1 MTVAGITINP
11 GAVINAGVVL
21 NGFSIP
27 APVASDFTVN
37 VTGDQTNYSV
47 GLADHVTGS
56 YTSVTIVSVY
66 GDGSAVV
73 SGTDILVTST
83 QGGDINGYTSP
94 PHVTTI
100 LYTVTNASGTS
111 NQATITFKDGCCV
124 VATELAS
131 QGIWSTRKYTALNLW
146 GANRLDK
153 TAIGRALHRGYHVI
167 APKVIVPALRQQGT
181 VKAKYFK
188 WSFDNAT
195 NMLRGKKFNP
205 LSIVNSAV
213 WITALTVIGLFTSS
227 KQSTKSWKSLYK
239 DKK

>member
-21 NGFSIP
+21 NGFSI
-27 APVASDFTVN
+27 AVPVASDFTIA
-37 VTGDQTNYSV
+37 VTGNQTNYSV
-47 GLADHVTGS
+47 GLASYITGS
-56 YTSVTIVSVY
+56 YTSVNIINVTGV
-66 GDGSAVV
+66 GSAVV

-83 QGGDINGYTSP
+83 QNSFPDPANMTYIS
-94 PHVTTI
+94 
-100 LYTVTNASGTS
+100 YTVTNASGTS
-111 NQATITFKDGCCV
+111 NQATITFQDSCCV
-124 VATELAS
+124 VATELTS
-131 QGIWSTRKYTALNLW
+131 QGLWSTRKYTALNLW

-153 TAIGRALHRGYHVI
+153 TSVGRALHRGYHVI

-213 WITALTVIGLFTSS
+213 WIVAMTVTGLFTSS
-227 KQSTKSWKSLYK
+227 KQATKSWKSLYK

>member
-1 MTVAGITINP
+1 MLAPTLTINP
-11 GAVINAGVVL
+11 GAVIIAGVVL
-21 NGFSIP
+21 NGFSGS
-27 APVASDFTVN
+27 APVASDFTIA

-47 GLADHVTGS
+47 GLASYITGS
-56 YTSVTIVSVY
+56 YTSVTIVSVS

-83 QGGDINGYTSP
+83 QNNFPDPT
-94 PHVTTI
+94 HTTTI
-100 LYTVTNASGTS
+100 VYTVTNTSGTS
-111 NQATITFKDGCCV
+111 NQATITFYDSCCV
-124 VATELAS
+124 VATELTS

-153 TAIGRALHRGYHVI
+153 TSIGRALHRGYHVI

-213 WITALTVIGLFTSS
+213 WIVAMTVTGLFTSS
-227 KQSTKSWKSLYK
+227 KQATKSWKSLYK

>member
-27 APVASDFTVN
+27 VPVASDFTVN

-47 GLADHVTGS
+47 GLSSYITGS
-56 YTSVTIVSVY
+56 YTSVSISVL
-66 GDGSAVV
+66 GSGSAVV

-83 QGGDINGYTSP
+83 QGGSLGGGFGNP
-94 PHVTTI
+94 NVTTI
-100 LYTVTNASGTS
+100 LYTVTNVSGTS
-111 NQATITFKDGCCV
+111 NQATITFNDGCCV

-131 QGIWSTRKYTALNLW
+131 QGLWSTRKYNALNLW

-153 TAIGRALHRGYHVI
+153 TSIGRALHRGYHVI

-213 WITALTVIGLFTSS
+213 WITAMTITGLFTSS

>member
-11 GAVINAGVVL
+11 GAVINAGVIL
-21 NGFSIP
+21 NGFSGS
-27 APVASDFTVN
+27 APVASDFTIA
-37 VTGDQTNYSV
+37 VTGDQTNYAV
-47 GLADHVTGS
+47 GLASYITGS
-56 YTSVTIVSVY
+56 YDSVNIINVTGV
-66 GDGSAVV
+66 GSAVV

-83 QGGDINGYTSP
+83 QNTFPSGANMTYIS
-94 PHVTTI
+94 
-100 LYTVTNASGTS
+100 YTVTNASGTS
-111 NQATITFKDGCCV
+111 NQATITFQDSCCV
-124 VATELAS
+124 VATELTS

-153 TAIGRALHRGYHVI
+153 TAVGRALHRGYHVI
-167 APKVIVPALRQQGT
+167 APKLIVPALRQQGT

-213 WITALTVIGLFTSS
+213 WIVAMTVTGLFTSS
-227 KQSTKSWKSLYK
+227 KQATKSWKSLYK